1 MIRYSGNWRH
11 GGSLPPSSGAERGGG
26 VAAEQKTGG
35 DALQAAFSECALFS
49 GMDASACGAFL
60 RVFHRGETISAVQD
74 GVPCVGVLAFGEAD
88 VYTRGAASGAQQ
100 NVSTLHPG
108 SAFGICNVFLERD
121 MPTYLHCKVRT
132 GVAFLPAARFTA
144 LLREDGALLRRYLTL
159 CNEKILYLAG
169 KIDLM
174 GVSGCRA
181 RVAAYLLREADETG
195 AVRTGVSKEQ
205 LAKYLSVS
213 RASLF
218 RALGELTVQGVIAQT
233 AAGFQ
238 ILDPSALSRA

>member
-1 MIRYSGNWRH
+1 M
-11 GGSLPPSSGAERGGG
+11 
-26 VAAEQKTGG
+26 
-35 DALQAAFSECALFS
+35 
-49 GMDASACGAFL
+49 
-60 RVFHRGETISAVQD
+60 
-74 GVPCVGVLAFGEAD
+74 LAFGEAD

-108 SAFGICNVFLERD
+108 SAFGICNVFIERD

-159 CNEKILYLAG
+159 CNEKILYLAD

-174 GVSGCRA
+174 GVSGCCA

-195 AVRTGVSKEQ
+195 AVRTCVSKEQ

-218 RALGELTVQGVIAQT
+218 RALGELTAQGVIVQT

-238 ILDPSALSRA
+238 ILDLSALSRACGGAGE

>member
-1 MIRYSGNWRH
+1 MAADRKAGA
-11 GGSLPPSSGAERGGG
+11 LP
-26 VAAEQKTGG
+26 
-35 DALQAAFSECALFS
+35 LQEAFEKSALFA
-49 GMDASACGAFL
+49 GMDAAGSGAFL
-60 RVFHRGETISAVQD
+60 REFHRGETISAVQD
-74 GVPCVGVLAFGEAD
+74 GTPCVGVLAFGEAD
-88 VYTRGAASGAQQ
+88 VYTRGASPGARQ
-100 NVSTLHPG
+100 NVSTLHAG
-108 SAFGICNVFLERD
+108 SEFGICNVFLERE

-159 CNEKILYLAG
+159 CNEKILYLAH
-169 KIDLM
+169 KIDLI
-174 GVSGCRA
+174 GVSGCCA

-195 AVRTGVSKEQ
+195 VVRTCVSKEQ

-218 RALGELTVQGVIAQT
+218 RALGELTAQGVIVQT

-238 ILDPSALSRA
+238 ILDPSALSRACGGAGE